1 MTTQPHP
8 RPVHTGSII
17 LVAGLLVAV
26 SAAAFGATRYD
37 WGSDDS
43 QLAESTAQSAWV
55 PGDTSTDF
63 QVGLAA
69 AQAEHDN
76 ALAGVGIVL
85 DAASKASAEY
95 EAGLAAAVAEHDNA
109 ISGAG
114 IVPDPGTVASKASAE
129 YEAGLATAI
138 AEHENAIA
146 GVGIVPDAGTG
157 PTVSADEYAK
167 AVARAIAEH
176 DNAIAGA
183 GLVP

>member
-17 LVAGLLVAV
+17 VVAGLLVAV

-76 ALAGVGIVL
+76 ALAGVGIV
-85 DAASKASAEY
+85 
-95 EAGLAAAVAEHDNA
+95 
-109 ISGAG
+109 
-114 IVPDPGTVASKASAE
+114 
-129 YEAGLATAI
+129 
-138 AEHENAIA
+138 
-146 GVGIVPDAGTG
+146 PDAGTG

>member
-17 LVAGLLVAV
+17 VVAGLLVAV

-43 QLAESTAQSAWV
+43 PLAESTVQSAWV

-95 EAGLAAAVAEHDNA
+95 EAGLAAAIAEHD
-109 ISGAG
+109 
-114 IVPDPGTVASKASAE
+114 
-129 YEAGLATAI
+129 
-138 AEHENAIA
+138 NAIA

>member
-17 LVAGLLVAV
+17 VVAGLLVAV

-76 ALAGVGIVL
+76 ALAGVGIVV
-85 DAASKASAEY
+85 DSASRASAEY
-95 EAGLAAAVAEHDNA
+95 EAGLAAAIAEHD
-109 ISGAG
+109 
-114 IVPDPGTVASKASAE
+114 
-129 YEAGLATAI
+129 
-138 AEHENAIA
+138 NAIA
-146 GVGIVPDAGTG
+146 GVGIVPDAGTR